1 MSNSPYIFEATM
13 ENFQQ
18 KVMEASASTPAPE
31 APRRFR
37 LPQARAKLGQPAARS
52 ALAE

>member
-18 KVMEASASTPAPE
+18 KVMEASASTPI
-31 APRRFR
+31 
-37 LPQARAKLGQPAARS
+37 LVDV
-52 ALAE
+52 